1 MLSRAVFLYGT
12 RSFVS
17 QRPRNLDLQWVRKWK
32 SELLAVAWC
41 ERLRLRSAVC
51 GDFPLATL
59 ARLVFAPLARA
70 IRRLPFKFV
79 IYLVSCL
86 RCLALTRPA
95 SVLASLVVVRSKAIW
110 LILPV
115 VICLSQRLSHA
126 CPSTSLTK
134 VKPRMAH

>member
-51 GDFPLATL
+51 GDFPPCIAGSSRICTAGPGDPPCTIQ
-59 ARLVFAPLARA
+59 ARDLSRVLPKVSGADSPGLGLGLFG
-70 IRRLPFKFV
+70 RRS
-79 IYLVSCL
+79 IESYLVD
-86 RCLALTRPA
+86 PA
-95 SVLASLVVVRSKAIW
+95 SSHMLVSKI
-110 LILPV
+110 
-115 VICLSQRLSHA
+115 
-126 CPSTSLTK
+126 
-134 VKPRMAH
+134 KPCMSKYKPH